1 MLIPAWRL
9 EITTGKLNNSIWFMY
24 DYDVEGE
31 ELKMSGAQAV
41 VASLKAEGVDLLF
54 GYPGG
59 QALPLYDALYDSG
72 ITHILTRHE
81 QGAAHA
87 ADGYAR
93 ATGKVGVCL
102 STSGPG
108 ATNLVTGIAT
118 AYMDS
123 VPMVFITS
131 QVPTSLI
138 GKDSFQEAD
147 ITGITTP
154 ITKHNFLVKRPQ
166 DLLKSIKEAFYIART
181 GRPGPVLIDI
191 PKDIATAEVDFVYP
205 QQVNLR
211 GYSPVFEGE
220 EWKVEEVAE
229 AIKAAKRQVFFI
241 GGGLNIAG
249 VWEEFSALVEKSG
262 IPVVTSLMGLGSF
275 PSDHRLHL
283 GMVGMHGTFAA
294 NQSVTHSDLLIGIG
308 VRFDDRVTGMVS
320 KFAPNARIVH
330 LDIDPAEI
338 NKNVPTDIR
347 VVGHLKWS
355 LPLLNRLLEPGE
367 IGEWVNQVLEWK
379 TTHPLNYQ
387 ESLDVI
393 KPQRVV
399 QAINMITD
407 GEGFIVTDV
416 GQHQM
421 WTAQYYNFRHPRSFI
436 TSGGLGTMGFGL
448 PAAIGVQ
455 FGYPDRL
462 VWTISG
468 DGSILMNIQEI
479 ATMVEHD
486 LPIKVAVL
494 NNRGLGMV
502 RQWQRMFFKKRY
514 SASKHE
520 QGTDIAGVAQ
530 AFGAKGIKVR
540 EHEQLLP
547 ALQEAMAY
555 SGPVIIDI
563 LVAEE
568 EDVLPMVPAGAPIDQ
583 MIGG

>member
-1 MLIPAWRL
+1 ML
-9 EITTGKLNNSIWFMY
+9 
-24 DYDVEGE
+24 
-31 ELKMSGAQAV
+31 MSGAQAV
-41 VASLKAEGVDLLF
+41 VASLKAEGVDLVF

-59 QALPLYDALYDSG
+59 AALHLYDALYDSG

-93 ATGKVGVCL
+93 ATGKVGVCI

-108 ATNLVTGIAT
+108 ATNLITGIAT
-118 AYMDS
+118 ANMDS

-131 QVPTSLI
+131 QVSTSMI

-166 DLLKSIKEAFYIART
+166 DLLKSIKQAFYIART

-191 PKDIATAEVDFVYP
+191 PKDITGAEVDFVYP
-205 QQVNLR
+205 DKINLI
-211 GYSPVFEGE
+211 GYNPVYEGE
-220 EWKVEEVAE
+220 ECKVRKLAE
-229 AIKAAKRQVFFI
+229 AIKQAKKPIFFI
-241 GGGLNIAG
+241 GGGMNLSGA
-249 VWEEFSALVEKSG
+249 WSEFSALVEKTG
-262 IPVVTSLMGLGSF
+262 IPVVSSLMGLGSF
-275 PSDHRLHL
+275 PSDHELHL

-294 NQSVTHSDLLIGIG
+294 NQSVTNSDLLIGIG

-320 KFAPNARIVH
+320 KFAPNAQIVH

-338 NKNVPTDIR
+338 NKNVRTDIR

-355 LPLLNRLLEPGE
+355 LPLLNQLVEPGDYQ
-367 IGEWVNQVLEWK
+367 EWVTQVIEWK
-379 TTHPLNYQ
+379 NEHPLKY
-387 ESLDVI
+387 EASLELI
-393 KPQRVV
+393 KPQSVV
-399 QAINMITD
+399 QAISDLTQ

-421 WTAQYYNFRHPRSFI
+421 WAAQFYNFKNPRSFL

-448 PAAIGVQ
+448 PAAIGAQ
-455 FGYPDRL
+455 FGHPDKP

-479 ATMVEHD
+479 ATAVEHN

-494 NNRGLGMV
+494 NNRSLGMV
-502 RQWQRMFFKKRY
+502 RQWQRMFYQKRY

-520 QGTDIAGVAQ
+520 TGTDIAGVAE
-530 AFGAKGIKVR
+530 AFGAKGIRVK
-540 EHEQLLP
+540 EPKDLLP
-547 ALQEAMAY
+547 AIKEAMDYA
-555 SGPVIIDI
+555 GPVFIDI
-563 LVAEE
+563 LVSEE

>member
-1 MLIPAWRL
+1 ML
-9 EITTGKLNNSIWFMY
+9 
-24 DYDVEGE
+24 
-31 ELKMSGAQAV
+31 MSGAQAV
-41 VASLKAEGVDLLF
+41 VASLKAEGVDLVF

-59 QALPLYDALYDSG
+59 QALHLYDALYDSG
-72 ITHILTRHE
+72 ITHILARHE

-93 ATGKVGVCL
+93 ATGKVGVCIA
-102 STSGPG
+102 TSGPG
-108 ATNLVTGIAT
+108 ATNLVTGIAS
-118 AYMDS
+118 ANMDS
-123 VPMVFITS
+123 VPLVFITS

-166 DLLKSIKEAFYIART
+166 DLLKCMKQAFYIART

-191 PKDIATAEVDFVYP
+191 PKDIAGAQVDFNYP
-205 QQVNLR
+205 ETVSLR
-211 GYSPVFEGE
+211 GYHPVFEGDGAKIAQIAE
-220 EWKVEEVAE
+220 EMK
-229 AIKAAKRQVFFI
+229 KAKRPVLFI
-241 GGGLNIAG
+241 GGGINIAG
-249 VWEEFSALVEKSG
+249 VWAEFASLVEKTG
-262 IPVVTSLMGLGSF
+262 IPVVSSLMGLGAF
-275 PSDHRLHL
+275 PSDHAYHL

-320 KFAPNARIVH
+320 KFAPDALIVH

-338 NKNVPTDIR
+338 NKNVKTDIR
-347 VVGHLKWS
+347 AVGHLKWS
-355 LPLLNRLLEPGE
+355 LPLLNELAEPGE
-367 IGEWVNQVLEWK
+367 ISAWLEQVTAWK
-379 TTHPLNYQ
+379 NDRPLKYDACPA
-387 ESLDVI
+387 EI
-393 KPQRVV
+393 KPQSVI
-399 QAINMITD
+399 QAINDLTA

-421 WTAQYYNFRHPRSFI
+421 WTAQYYSFKKTRSFI

-455 FGYPDRL
+455 FGCPDQL

-468 DGSILMNIQEI
+468 DGSILMNVQEI
-479 ATMVEHD
+479 ATAVEHD

-494 NNRGLGMV
+494 NNKGLGMV
-502 RQWQRMFFKKRY
+502 RQWQRMFYAKRY
-514 SASKHE
+514 SGSKHE
-520 QGTDIAGVAQ
+520 VGTDIAAVAE
-530 AFGAKGIKVR
+530 AFGAKGIRVR
-540 EHEQLLP
+540 EPKELLP
-547 ALQEAMAY
+547 ALEEAMNY
-555 SGPVIIDI
+555 PGPVIMDI
-563 LVAEE
+563 LVCEE

>member
-1 MLIPAWRL
+1 LL
-9 EITTGKLNNSIWFMY
+9 
-24 DYDVEGE
+24 
-31 ELKMSGAQAV
+31 MSGAQAV
-41 VASLKAEGVDLLF
+41 IASLKAEGVELVF

-59 QALPLYDALYDSG
+59 SALPLYDALYDSG

-118 AYMDS
+118 ANMDS

-131 QVPTSLI
+131 QVSTSLI

-166 DLLKSIKEAFYIART
+166 DLLKYMKQAFYIART

-191 PKDIATAEVDFVYP
+191 PKDIATAEIDFVYP
-205 QQVNLR
+205 ENINLR
-211 GYSPVFEGE
+211 GYVPIFEGE
-220 EWKVEEVAE
+220 ECKIRQVAD
-229 AIKAAKRQVFFI
+229 AIKQAKRPVFFI
-241 GGGLNIAG
+241 GGGVNMAG
-249 VWEEFSALVEKSG
+249 VWSDFSALVEKTG
-262 IPVVTSLMGLGSF
+262 IPVVSSLMGLGAF
-275 PSDHRLHL
+275 PSQHELHL

-294 NQSVTHSDLLIGIG
+294 NQSVTNADLLIGIG

-320 KFAPNARIVH
+320 KFAPHALIVH

-355 LPLLNRLLEPGE
+355 LPLLNQMVERGDYQD
-367 IGEWVNQVLEWK
+367 WVAQVLDWK
-379 TTHPLNYQ
+379 GKHPLKY
-387 ESLDVI
+387 EASEDSI
-393 KPQRVV
+393 KPQSVV
-399 QAINMITD
+399 QAISDLTS

-421 WTAQYYNFRHPRSFI
+421 WTAQYYSFKNPRSFI

-455 FGYPDRL
+455 LGNPDKL
-462 VWTISG
+462 VWAVSG

-479 ATMVEHD
+479 ATAVEHNI
-486 LPIKVAVL
+486 PIKVAVL

-502 RQWQRMFFKKRY
+502 RQWQRMFYHKRY

-520 QGTDIAGVAQ
+520 AGTDIARVAE
-530 AFGAKGIKVR
+530 AFGAKGIRVEKP
-540 EHEQLLP
+540 QDLLP
-547 ALQEAMAY
+547 ALKEAMDCT
-555 SGPVIIDI
+555 GPVIMDI
-563 LVAEE
+563 WVSEE
-568 EDVLPMVPAGAPIDQ
+568 EDVLPMVPAGAPLHE

>member
-1 MLIPAWRL
+1 ML
-9 EITTGKLNNSIWFMY
+9 
-24 DYDVEGE
+24 
-31 ELKMSGAQAV
+31 MSGAQAV
-41 VASLKAEGVDLLF
+41 VASLKAEGVDLVF

-59 QALPLYDALYDSG
+59 QALHLYDALYDSG
-72 ITHILTRHE
+72 ITHILARHE

-93 ATGKVGVCL
+93 ATGKVGVCIA
-102 STSGPG
+102 TSGPG

-118 AYMDS
+118 ANMDS

-166 DLLKSIKEAFYIART
+166 DLLKFMKQAFYIART

-191 PKDIATAEVDFVYP
+191 PKDIAGMEVDFDYP
-205 QQVNLR
+205 ENVNLR
-211 GYSPVFEGE
+211 GYCPLFEGE
-220 EWKVEEVAE
+220 KCKIEQVAK
-229 AIKAAKRQVFFI
+229 AIKKAKRPVFFI
-241 GGGLNIAG
+241 GGGVNIAG
-249 VWEEFSALVEKSG
+249 AWSDFIALAEKTG
-262 IPVVTSLMGLGSF
+262 IPVVSSLMGLGSF
-275 PSDHRLHL
+275 PSDHKLHL

-294 NQSVTHSDLLIGIG
+294 NHSVTDSDLLIGIG

-320 KFAPNARIVH
+320 KFAPNALIVH

-338 NKNVPTDIR
+338 NKNVRTDIR
-347 VVGHLKWS
+347 VVGDLKWS
-355 LPLLNRLLEPGE
+355 LPLLNQIVEAGE
-367 IGEWVNQVLEWK
+367 IKEWAAQVMAWK
-379 TTHPLNYQ
+379 NSHPLQFENSQ
-387 ESLDVI
+387 GII
-393 KPQRVV
+393 KPQSVV
-399 QAINMITD
+399 QAINDLTS
-407 GEGFIVTDV
+407 GAGYIVTDV

-421 WTAQYYNFRHPRSFI
+421 WTAQYYNFNKPRSFI

-455 FGYPDRL
+455 FGYPDET

-468 DGSILMNIQEI
+468 DGSILMNVQEI
-479 ATMVEHD
+479 ATAVEHN

-494 NNRGLGMV
+494 NNNGLGMV
-502 RQWQRMFFKKRY
+502 RQWQRMFYEKRY
-514 SASKHE
+514 SNSKHE
-520 QGTDIAGVAQ
+520 VGTDIAAVAE
-530 AFGAKGIKVR
+530 AFGAKGLRVR
-540 EHEQLLP
+540 EEKELLP
-547 ALQEAMAY
+547 ALKEAMNY

-563 LVAEE
+563 VVCEE
-568 EDVLPMVPAGAPIDQ
+568 EDVLPMVPAGAPINQ

>member
-1 MLIPAWRL
+1 M
-9 EITTGKLNNSIWFMY
+9 
-24 DYDVEGE
+24 VEGN
-31 ELKMSGAQAV
+31 ELLMSGAQAV
-41 VASLKAEGVDLLF
+41 IASLKAEGVDLVF

-59 QALPLYDALYDSG
+59 SALPLYDALYDSG

-93 ATGKVGVCL
+93 STGKVGVCL

-118 AYMDS
+118 ANMDS

-131 QVPTSLI
+131 QVSTSLI

-166 DLLKSIKEAFYIART
+166 DLLKYMKQAFYIART

-191 PKDIATAEVDFVYP
+191 PKDIATAEIDFVYP
-205 QQVNLR
+205 ENINLR
-211 GYSPVFEGE
+211 GYVPIFEGE
-220 EWKVEEVAE
+220 ECKIRQVAD
-229 AIKAAKRQVFFI
+229 AIKQAKRPVFFI
-241 GGGLNIAG
+241 GGGVNMAG
-249 VWEEFSALVEKSG
+249 AWSEFSALVEKTG
-262 IPVVTSLMGLGSF
+262 IPVVSSLMGLSAF
-275 PSDHRLHL
+275 PSQHELHL

-294 NQSVTHSDLLIGIG
+294 NQSVTNSDLLIGIG

-320 KFAPNARIVH
+320 KFAPHALIVH

-347 VVGHLKWS
+347 AVGHLKWS
-355 LPLLNRLLEPGE
+355 LPLLNQLVERGDYQD
-367 IGEWVNQVLEWK
+367 WVAQVLDWK
-379 TTHPLNYQ
+379 GNHPLKF
-387 ESLDVI
+387 EDSEDSI
-393 KPQRVV
+393 KPQSVV
-399 QAINMITD
+399 QAISDLTS

-421 WTAQYYNFRHPRSFI
+421 WTAQYYSFKNPRSFI

-455 FGYPDRL
+455 LGNPDKL

-479 ATMVEHD
+479 ATAVEHN

-502 RQWQRMFFKKRY
+502 RQWQRMFYHKRY

-520 QGTDIAGVAQ
+520 AGTDIARVAE
-530 AFGAKGIKVR
+530 AFGAKGIRVKKPQ
-540 EHEQLLP
+540 ELLP
-547 ALQEAMAY
+547 ALKEAMDY
-555 SGPVIIDI
+555 TGPVIIDI
-563 LVAEE
+563 LVSEE
-568 EDVLPMVPAGAPIDQ
+568 EDVLPMVPAGAPLYE

>member
-1 MLIPAWRL
+1 ML
-9 EITTGKLNNSIWFMY
+9 
-24 DYDVEGE
+24 
-31 ELKMSGAQAV
+31 MSGAQAV
-41 VASLKAEGVDLLF
+41 VASLKAEGVDLVF

-59 QALPLYDALYDSG
+59 QALHLYDALYDSG
-72 ITHILTRHE
+72 LTHILTRHE

-93 ATGKVGVCL
+93 STGKVGVCL

-118 AYMDS
+118 ANMDS

-154 ITKHNFLVKRPQ
+154 ITKHNFLIKRPQ
-166 DLLKSIKEAFYIART
+166 DLLKSIKQAFYIART

-191 PKDIATAEVDFVYP
+191 PKDIAGAEVDFVYP
-205 QQVNLR
+205 ESVNLK
-211 GYSPVFEGE
+211 GYIPVFEGE
-220 EWKVEEVAE
+220 ECKIRQVAK
-229 AIKAAKRQVFFI
+229 AIKKAKRPVFFI
-241 GGGLNIAG
+241 GGGLNISG
-249 VWEEFSALVEKSG
+249 VWSEFAALAEKTG
-262 IPVVTSLMGLGSF
+262 IPVVSSLMGLGSF
-275 PSDHRLHL
+275 PCDHELHL

-294 NQSVTHSDLLIGIG
+294 NQSVTNCDLLIGIG

-320 KFAPNARIVH
+320 MFAPHAKIVH

-338 NKNVPTDIR
+338 NKNVRTDIR
-347 VVGHLKWS
+347 AVGHLKWS
-355 LPLLNRLLEPGE
+355 LPLLNQLAEPGD
-367 IGEWVNQVLEWK
+367 IKEWAAQVLDWK
-379 TTHPLNYQ
+379 NEHPLSFRDSA
-387 ESLDVI
+387 ETI
-393 KPQRVV
+393 KPQSVIK
-399 QAINMITD
+399 AIND
-407 GEGFIVTDV
+407 LSLGAGFVVTDV

-421 WTAQYYNFRHPRSFI
+421 WTAQYYSFKHPRSFI

-455 FGYPDRL
+455 FGHPDKL
-462 VWTISG
+462 VWTVSG
-468 DGSILMNIQEI
+468 DGSILMNVQEI
-479 ATMVEHD
+479 ATAVEHN

-502 RQWQRMFFKKRY
+502 RQWQRMFYKRRY

-520 QGTDIAGVAQ
+520 AGTDISRVAE
-530 AFGAKGIKVR
+530 AFGAKGIKVT
-540 EHEQLLP
+540 EPKELLP
-547 ALQEAMAY
+547 ALKEAMNY